1 MPLLWKNTSCSEV
14 FLALVDESVKDV
26 ENRLLVAAVNLKS
39 EGVFLATN
47 PSPGH
52 SVIRLCLWHTHAYG
66 KQNAFHIPT
75 ELNDCLMKHCLCI
88 AVSRNTNEG
97 ASFRN
102 MECVQYSVAN
112 SVYNIAAVLRPVE
125 PVLVSVDDHKTVSTQ

>member
-39 EGVFLATN
+39 ED
-47 PSPGH
+47 
-52 SVIRLCLWHTHAYG
+52 G

>member
-39 EGVFLATN
+39 ED
-47 PSPGH
+47 
-52 SVIRLCLWHTHAYG
+52 G

-88 AVSRNTNEG
+88 AVSRNTSESTG
-97 ASFRN
+97 AGVCT
-102 MECVQYSVAN
+102 CVQMKEHHFETWSVSNTALQ
-112 SVYNIAAVLRPVE
+112 IAFIILR
-125 PVLVSVDDHKTVSTQ
+125 LYCDR